1 MDGVRRGE
9 EWNGILLGRRYG
21 IDRSR
26 SVGLCPKGHATRSHF
41 PRFKFSID
49 YK

>member
-26 SVGLCPKGHATRSHF
+26 RVGLCPCMSRYAIAKTKQPDFGRC
-41 PRFKFSID
+41 
-49 YK
+49 